1 MFTQLDSSLKHLK
14 FRTAAVTEY
23 KETGNEIDEI
33 LLQTSDY
40 FGEIPLILERPRA
53 ATVTARGELR
63 CVKLDR
69 AR

>member
-1 MFTQLDSSLKHLK
+1 M
-14 FRTAAVTEY
+14 TEY

-33 LLQTSDY
+33 LLETSDY